1 MSEFSYGT
9 QRGWLAGFYRASK
22 YLVIAT
28 LLESILFFSLL
39 WWLIG
44 VYLSSFFTGE
54 RNFFDLGRE
63 FPLLLL
69 SPQIQ
74 LITLGFMIGFL
85 MWLYAVFGEMIPSL
99 RELENQ
105 GVNLGASLTMVFAGT
120 VATLTL
126 AAIQLTIS
134 LAIYLILSNITVL
147 IVIYSLSL
155 GVLVTNLLVY
165 VGFFLIFD
173 KLGHVLN
180 NKRFVIAGV
189 LVLISAFIFFLGPVA
204 WFISFVTVRNILS
217 TTI

>member
-1 MSEFSYGT
+1 
-9 QRGWLAGFYRASK
+9 
-22 YLVIAT
+22 
-28 LLESILFFSLL
+28 
-39 WWLIG
+39 
-44 VYLSSFFTGE
+44 
-54 RNFFDLGRE
+54 
-63 FPLLLL
+63 
-69 SPQIQ
+69 
-74 LITLGFMIGFL
+74 
-85 MWLYAVFGEMIPSL
+85 
-99 RELENQ
+99 

-173 KLGHVLN
+173 KLGHLLN

-204 WFISFVTVRNILS
+204 WFILFVTVRNILS